1 MHFLNVFIKLMTLS
15 NTLQRTQ
22 LRLSQHVGFTL
33 IELMITLAIIGILSA
48 IALPSYTDSMR
59 KGKRAEARA
68 ALVNLLHQ
76 QERYLSQMNTYETFP
91 LGAPATLPFKAYSTV
106 DSNSSNS
113 SHLLGARLCQAQDA
127 IIPTKRDCIEVF
139 AEPQVNVFSDPQV
152 TSMAIDTQG
161 RRTCTG
167 TNIDRCWK

>member
-1 MHFLNVFIKLMTLS
+1 MTPLD
-15 NTLQRTQ
+15 TLRRNQ
-22 LRLSQHVGFTL
+22 LRLYQHVGFTL
-33 IELMITLAIIGILSA
+33 IELMITVAIIGILGA
-48 IALPSYTDSMR
+48 IAIPSYIDSMR

-91 LGAPATLPFKAYSTV
+91 LGAPATLPFKAYS
-106 DSNSSNS
+106 SAEGISSNS
-113 SHLLGARLCQAQDA
+113 NYLLGARLCQAQGGV
-127 IIPTKRDCIEVF
+127 IPTKRDCIEVF
-139 AEPQVNVFSDPQV
+139 AEPQANVFTDPQV

-167 TNIDRCWK
+167 TNLDRCWK